1 MAGNGKWSEF
11 EVGRGHKPELF
22 HPCPRRLWSA
32 VVPSQWGYNCTPILR
47 HVTDFSSVL
56 MVHLLMKPVE
66 MGFYSTNLRHL
77 LALRIT
83 IALIIGK
90 RIVIKDQLKIIL
102 LLHQVVLIR
111 YSFLVWGEF
120 TCNFKCFALEQNASK
135 ARTTDAQRGNSL
147 HCTAENSIPIPN
159 F

>member
-1 MAGNGKWSEF
+1 
-11 EVGRGHKPELF
+11 
-22 HPCPRRLWSA
+22 
-32 VVPSQWGYNCTPILR
+32 
-47 HVTDFSSVL
+47 

-102 LLHQVVLIR
+102 LLRQVVLIR
-111 YSFLVWGEF
+111 YTFLVFGGF
-120 TCNFKCFALEQNASK
+120 TCNFKCFALEHNASK
-135 ARTTDAQRGNSL
+135 AKHLKSVLRHDLGPDFVDLLQLLVLTF
-147 HCTAENSIPIPN
+147 I
-159 F
+159 FF

>member
-1 MAGNGKWSEF
+1 
-11 EVGRGHKPELF
+11 
-22 HPCPRRLWSA
+22 
-32 VVPSQWGYNCTPILR
+32 
-47 HVTDFSSVL
+47 

-90 RIVIKDQLKIIL
+90 QIVIKDQLKIIL

-111 YSFLVWGEF
+111 YGVIHQLRGQ
-120 TCNFKCFALEQNASK
+120 NFALV
-135 ARTTDAQRGNSL
+135 L
-147 HCTAENSIPIPN
+147 L
-159 F
+159 